1 MSMKKI
7 YFILYALA
15 LLCTACQDDLYDA
28 TYISN
33 TEVSAHSSTADVLI
47 YVCDQDGQSSPAIVE
62 EFGVFLSINP
72 NPTDKDERRS
82 YVIEDKEAYTYK
94 QIYNEL
100 GCYGCT
106 INGLSANTT
115 YYALPFISNRW
126 GVVTGKVV
134 SFTTDGTATV
144 TTKAATQITT
154 TSAQLNATVQVVG
167 ENVNLEKRGFVIST
181 SNNPTI
187 EGANVT
193 NWAEVGK
200 AGDYAV
206 SFTELNGGTRYYF
219 RGYVMVDKEVLY
231 GNVLNFTTTTPDD
244 KITMSL
250 NDVTDVTASGA
261 NVSGSITIGKDIVGQ
276 MTECGFLCST
286 ISNPTAYSYESKWY
300 YDSKTNNDFSTWS
313 GKKNLSGKFSNL
325 SQNTTY
331 YYRMYYVIE
340 GQYYY
345 DSTVKSFR
353 TSGGTQDYYTVSQI
367 MSIYNSLGL
376 AAGETSSDTYTVR
389 AYVTQWKSGYPDYQN
404 ADFWIDDSAN
414 GSTTMLMCF
423 RLTGVY
429 ESDRRTLVV
438 GDYIEAQ
445 NCHLM
450 NYNGKA
456 ELKDGT
462 FTVIKAASANVP
474 SLSDFLGTYSC
485 HAHRQKN
492 NDYVDWNNVVIS
504 ERNIG
509 VDNPDYNILV
519 EGLIYGQSSYAAV
532 GKFDESN
539 GFIRLFGGWYLGEN
553 PCTINAKGDTLLYPI
568 FYPIYVDNSNN
579 AYYLDGYNYEEVFGQ
594 ILLKR
599 NSDGTLIF
607 SPSDKADIN
616 NRYANAYRF
625 DYVRA
630 SNGTVTGYNTVLY
643 LLDGTT
649 LTKTS
654 SASAP
659 SREHQRA
666 IKAQH

>member
-1 MSMKKI
+1 MKKI
-7 YFILYALA
+7 YFLLCTLA

-28 TYISN
+28 TFISN

-47 YVCDQDGQSSPAIVE
+47 YVCDQDGQRSRAIVE
-62 EFGVFLSINP
+62 EFGVFLSTNP

-82 YVIEDKEAYTYK
+82 YVIEDSEAYTYK
-94 QIYNEL
+94 QVYNEL

-200 AGDYAV
+200 AGDYTV
-206 SFTELNGGTRYYF
+206 SFTGLNGGTRYYF

-250 NDVTDVTASGA
+250 NDVTDITASGA
-261 NVSGSITIGKDIVGQ
+261 NVSGSITIGKDFVGQ

-286 ISNPTAYSYESKWY
+286 NSNPTAYSYDSKWY

-331 YYRMYYVIE
+331 YYRMYYYMG

-353 TSGGTQDYYTVSQI
+353 TSGGSQSYYTVSQI
-367 MSIYNSLGL
+367 MSVYNSLNL
-376 AAGETSSDTYTVR
+376 SVGETSTDTYTVR

-429 ESDRRTLVV
+429 ESDKRTLVV

-462 FTVIKAASANVP
+462 FTVIKAALANVP

>member
-1 MSMKKI
+1 MKRYYLFMCLLATLLVSCKEEPFDVTSVTAHVDAV
-7 YFILYALA
+7 YSSKADILIRVL
-15 LLCTACQDDLYDA
+15 DEKDGYDSHA
-28 TYISN
+28 TVSTYGVYISDTN
-33 TEVSAHSSTADVLI
+33 KQPDEKDIVVSKNNNNDWT
-47 YVCDQDGQSSPAIVE
+47 
-62 EFGVFLSINP
+62 FLYL
-72 NPTDKDERRS
+72 T
-82 YVIEDKEAYTYK
+82 VT
-94 QIYNEL
+94 
-100 GCYGCT
+100 
-106 INGLSANTT
+106 GLAANTT
-115 YYALPFISNRW
+115 YYIRPFISNKL
-126 GVVTGKVV
+126 GTITGEVI
-134 SFTTDGTATV
+134 SITTNGNAIV
-144 TTKAATQITT
+144 TTNAATEITVK
-154 TSAQLNATVQVVG
+154 SAKLNGSIQKNG
-167 ENVNLEKRGFVIST
+167 NNVNLQKRGFILST

-187 EGANVT
+187 EFNTKKWEDSNDKEGDFFVSAT
-193 NWAEVGK
+193 NL
-200 AGDYAV
+200 
-206 SFTELNGGTRYYF
+206 SSNTRYYF
-219 RGYVMVDKEVLY
+219 RAYVIVEDEVLY
-231 GNVLNFTTTTPDD
+231 GVVKNFTTEMADET
-244 KITMSL
+244 ITL
-250 NDVTDVTASGA
+250 ELHDPTNVTATSA
-261 NVSGSITIGKDIVGQ
+261 KVSGIITIGKDAMGKVTEVGIKYVP
-276 MTECGFLCST
+276 TSEATFDRLVYKSGAEISSWTGAHT
-286 ISNPTAYSYESKWY
+286 IEGTIIFDDYYPSYWY
-300 YDSKTNNDFSTWS
+300 YMYYIVDGKTYATDSKTATAADN
-313 GKKNLSGKFSNL
+313 GGVKN
-325 SQNTTY
+325 
-331 YYRMYYVIE
+331 VA
-340 GQYYY
+340 
-345 DSTVKSFR
+345 
-353 TSGGTQDYYTVSQI
+353 QI

-389 AYVTQWKSGYPDYQN
+389 GYVTQWISGYPNWQN

-414 GSTTMLMCF
+414 GSTSRLKCF
-423 RLTGVY
+423 RLTGVLD
-429 ESDRRTLVV
+429 SDKRTLNV

-450 NYNGKA
+450 NYNGIA

-492 NDYVDWNNVVIS
+492 NDYVDWNNVVIL

>member
-1 MSMKKI
+1 MKKF

-47 YVCDQDGQSSPAIVE
+47 YVCDQDGQRSRAIVE

-72 NPTDKDERRS
+72 NPMDKDERRS

-126 GVVTGKVV
+126 GIVTGKVV

-206 SFTELNGGTRYYF
+206 SITGLNGGTRYYF
-219 RGYVMVDKEVLY
+219 RGYVVVDKEVLY
-231 GNVLNFTTTTPDD
+231 GNVLNFTTTAPDD

-250 NDVTDVTASGA
+250 NDVTDITASGA

-286 ISNPTAYSYESKWY
+286 NSNPTAYSYDSKWY

-331 YYRMYYVIE
+331 YYRMYYYMG

-353 TSGGTQDYYTVSQI
+353 TSGGSQSYYTVSQI
-367 MSIYNSLGL
+367 MSVYNSLNL
-376 AAGETSSDTYTVR
+376 SVGETSTDTYTVR

-429 ESDRRTLVV
+429 ESDKRTLVV

-462 FTVIKAASANVP
+462 FTVIKAALANVP

>member
-1 MSMKKI
+1 MKRYYLFMCLLATLLVSCKEEPFDVTSVTAHVDAV
-7 YFILYALA
+7 YSSKADILIRVL
-15 LLCTACQDDLYDA
+15 DEKDGYDSHA
-28 TYISN
+28 TVSTYGVYISDTN
-33 TEVSAHSSTADVLI
+33 KQPDEKD
-47 YVCDQDGQSSPAIVE
+47 IVVNE
-62 EFGVFLSINP
+62 KNSDSYRTFLYL
-72 NPTDKDERRS
+72 T
-82 YVIEDKEAYTYK
+82 VT
-94 QIYNEL
+94 
-100 GCYGCT
+100 
-106 INGLSANTT
+106 GLAANTT
-115 YYALPFISNRW
+115 YYIRPFISNKL
-126 GVVTGKVV
+126 GTITGEVI
-134 SFTTDGTATV
+134 SITTNGNAIV
-144 TTKAATQITT
+144 TTNAATEITVK
-154 TSAQLNATVQVVG
+154 SAKLNGSIQKNG
-167 ENVNLEKRGFVIST
+167 NNVNLQKRGFILST

-187 EGANVT
+187 EFNTKKWEDSNDKEGDFFVSAT
-193 NWAEVGK
+193 NL
-200 AGDYAV
+200 
-206 SFTELNGGTRYYF
+206 SSNTRYYF
-219 RGYVMVDKEVLY
+219 RAYVIVEDEVLY
-231 GNVLNFTTTTPDD
+231 GVVKNFTTEMADET
-244 KITMSL
+244 ITL
-250 NDVTDVTASGA
+250 ELHDPTNVTATSA
-261 NVSGSITIGKDIVGQ
+261 KVSGTITIGKEAMGKVTEVGIKYVP
-276 MTECGFLCST
+276 TSEATFDRLVYKSGAEISSWTGAHT
-286 ISNPTAYSYESKWY
+286 IEGTITFDDYYPSYWY
-300 YDSKTNNDFSTWS
+300 YMYYIVDGKTYATDSKTATAADN
-313 GKKNLSGKFSNL
+313 GGVKN
-325 SQNTTY
+325 
-331 YYRMYYVIE
+331 VA
-340 GQYYY
+340 
-345 DSTVKSFR
+345 
-353 TSGGTQDYYTVSQI
+353 QI

-389 AYVTQWKSGYPDYQN
+389 GYVTQWISGYPNWQN

-414 GSTTMLMCF
+414 GSTSRLKCF
-423 RLTGVY
+423 RLTGVND
-429 ESDRRTLVV
+429 SDKRTLNV

-450 NYNGKA
+450 NYNGIA

-462 FTVIKAASANVP
+462 FTVIKEASANVP

-599 NSDGTLIF
+599 NPDGTLIF